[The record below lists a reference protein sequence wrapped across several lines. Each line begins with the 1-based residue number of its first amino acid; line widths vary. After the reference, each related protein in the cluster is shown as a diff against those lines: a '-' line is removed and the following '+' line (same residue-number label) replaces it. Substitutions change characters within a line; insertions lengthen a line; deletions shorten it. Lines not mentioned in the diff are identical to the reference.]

1 MCACTHALSTWRI
14 LALSGTEGFVPGGSE
29 SLGRMGQGAKECYG
43 DATQAQLFLLRP
55 GVKLGARPTQ
65 TLSQSPRNFPRR
77 DGAPEVEQ
85 KGEMIQSREA
95 GQGLSTAHAWLAK
108 QKPRIGRGVQP
119 HPRPS
124 HSSLGDPCPAP
135 GPAQHTSPTPLRCLQ
150 GSQGVGRGMGPG
162 EGARKTSDREV
173 DFRGTTLG
181 SIAM

>member
-1 MCACTHALSTWRI
+1 MHVYTCVCMCVYMCACTHALSTWRI

-119 HPRPS
+119 HPRPTQSS
-124 HSSLGDPCPAP
+124 H
-135 GPAQHTSPTPLRCLQ
+135 
-150 GSQGVGRGMGPG
+150 
-162 EGARKTSDREV
+162 
-173 DFRGTTLG
+173 
-181 SIAM
+181 

>member
-1 MCACTHALSTWRI
+1 MVGCRGSRRSAQAFREKGLCLGASWCTYQNTHLHSVCAHACMCTRVCMCVYMCACTHALSTWRI

-85 KGEMIQSREA
+85 KGEMIQSREV

-124 HSSLGDPCPAP
+124 HSSL
-135 GPAQHTSPTPLRCLQ
+135 
-150 GSQGVGRGMGPG
+150 
-162 EGARKTSDREV
+162 
-173 DFRGTTLG
+173 
-181 SIAM
+181 